1 MESKVVSVKF
11 TESKKKI
18 GRPKLHGHLEN
29 NLLTLISDLKYK
41 CLKSVNNHIY
51 ETIMVGIIQA
61 SPEVKNF
68 SYLVDIKN
76 ERIHR
81 RVILTALGRYAE
93 KYGEEEALKLVEL
106 ICAEKW
112 QTKKVLYVIKKIGE

>member
-1 MESKVVSVKF
+1 
-11 TESKKKI
+11 
-18 GRPKLHGHLEN
+18 
-29 NLLTLISDLKYK
+29 
-41 CLKSVNNHIY
+41 
-51 ETIMVGIIQA
+51 MVGIIQA

-93 KYGEEEALKLVEL
+93 RYGEEAALTITKV
-106 ICAEKW
+106 ICEEKW
-112 QTKKVLYVIKKIGE
+112 QTKKALYVIKKLGEQE